1 MKMSNKGERYMFLWY
16 PAPGVAR
23 EFGVLKSE
31 RISVSMIVKP
41 ITLNY
46 TLAFIFGWPMIT
58 FLRFGVNN
66 IGEIFENPFHTNYI
80 RGGLEISG
88 LLLTAVLEGFM
99 GRRCLLLTLL
109 TSSAIAFFAISY
121 PTLPIVYK
129 KALFWFTN
137 IPTTS
142 ANTLIILL
150 TLCVY
155 PTCLSSITIGMFTAL
170 ACIGEVVAPVV
181 IDYVPFDTGNQD
193 IAFFAM
199 GFVALMGGYQISF
212 APHTIQIV
220 LSQEFASSTTFPRS
234 SAAVFLRLWRMWFGR
249 LRGDLFSFSHSFSS
263 LHRRTNCC
271 TCVEYEEADGDAP
284 VAGVVLIVHHMKWPY
299 IAPH

>member
-1 MKMSNKGERYMFLWY
+1 MENQDEYYMFLWY
-16 PAPGVAR
+16 PAPGVTR
-23 EFGVLKSE
+23 GFGVLKPE
-31 RISVSMIVKP
+31 RISLLEIFKP
-41 ITLNY
+41 ITLPY

-58 FLRFGVNN
+58 FLRFGLND
-66 IGEIFENPFHTNYI
+66 IGDIFENKFTTNYI

-121 PTLPIVYK
+121 PTLPMTAK
-129 KALFWFTN
+129 KVLFWFTN

-234 SAAVFLRLWRMWFGR
+234 SAAVFLRLWRMLSGR

-284 VAGVVLIVHHMKWPY
+284 VAGVTSIPNPSVQDFKV
-299 IAPH
+299 